1 MAAEEAAE
9 DQAAD
14 AEESNVMEDKLKRSV
29 AHLKA
34 VSPLMSETMSDNSD
48 KKKAHA
54 QSESGA

>member
-14 AEESNVMEDKLKRSV
+14 AEESNVMEEKLKRSV
-29 AHLKA
+29 AHLKT
-34 VSPLMSETMSDNSD
+34 VSPLMSETMNDNGD

-54 QSESGA
+54 